1 MHKPAEMTRLQN
13 CSKLS
18 SPPLSEPVADM
29 ASSSPDEPPAK
40 ETPDTECPIYEEV
53 ICLDRVE
60 QNQRLAVEELI
71 KTEASYVHTIE
82 LCVCDIRVH
91 LQQKQLPDID
101 LEGLF
106 SNIDDVLCVSKRFLK
121 GLEVTVSQ
129 EPEQLLLISALF
141 QEFKEEMESV
151 YKVYCACYEQALL
164 LVESYKKDPRL
175 QQEIVET
182 LNTTVPHTGASDLSF
197 FLVMPVQRVTKY
209 PLLLQKILENTST
222 RDNAY
227 SALQSAASAMLEINA
242 NINEYKRLKEVATK
256 YSKVEHLTLRERLG
270 RLNKHSIAKKTTRLS
285 RIFMHEAGI
294 VPKTE
299 DKEFDHLEEKFQF
312 LASGV
317 TELKENVTS
326 YLNNLQIL
334 LLSKPQECE
343 LEMEG
348 AAQQYRLLA
357 GMLHRTIFP
366 EFRRR
371 LDQLVYQPLCSLSE
385 TLKGPQQLIRKRL
398 DKLLDYEEIEEKKSE
413 TGNMTYDEEATM
425 NTYLAINTL
434 LVSELPTFNQVAMQW
449 LGQILRSF
457 VALQRD
463 LAKQVLQE
471 AEIELAQLPH
481 SHVPLPT
488 FWKMVKE
495 TLRQS
500 GAQLN
505 SFCQKFETV
514 MPSPVVQPLSP
525 AEERRV
531 LSLVS
536 KHGPEKLY
544 QVTSNISGSRDLDL
558 TLQRGQIVALLHEMD
573 TKGNTNRW
581 LVDTGGQRGYVL
593 AGKLQPYHLVQSQKP
608 RMQML
613 APDAGA
619 ERRRHS
625 YTLPET
631 PRPQVLVTPPAFQV
645 VAGYAFT
652 ARSPHEVSLQ
662 AGQPL
667 TVLEPHDK
675 KGSKEWSL
683 VEVNGQRGYVPSS
696 YLMMVPT
703 QELGGWSLPA
713 WSLPTQQT

>member
-1 MHKPAEMTRLQN
+1 
-13 CSKLS
+13 
-18 SPPLSEPVADM
+18 
-29 ASSSPDEPPAK
+29 
-40 ETPDTECPIYEEV
+40 
-53 ICLDRVE
+53 
-60 QNQRLAVEELI
+60 
-71 KTEASYVHTIE
+71 
-82 LCVCDIRVH
+82 
-91 LQQKQLPDID
+91 
-101 LEGLF
+101 
-106 SNIDDVLCVSKRFLK
+106 
-121 GLEVTVSQ
+121 
-129 EPEQLLLISALF
+129 
-141 QEFKEEMESV
+141 MESI

-197 FLVMPVQRVTKY
+197 FLVIPVQRVTKY
-209 PLLLQKILENTST
+209 PLLLQKILENTSA

-242 NINEYKRLKEVATK
+242 NINEYKRRKEVATK

-285 RIFMHEAGI
+285 RLFMHEAGI

-326 YLNNLQIL
+326 YLNNLQVF

-348 AAQQYRLLA
+348 AAQQYRRLA

-371 LDQLVYQPLCSLSE
+371 LDQLVYQPLCGLSE

-413 TGNMTYDEEATM
+413 TGNVTYDEEATM

-449 LGQILRSF
+449 LGQILRSL

-581 LVDTGGQRGYVL
+581 LVDAGGHRGYVL

>member
-1 MHKPAEMTRLQN
+1 MAQSRPDEFPAE
-13 CSKLS
+13 
-18 SPPLSEPVADM
+18 
-29 ASSSPDEPPAK
+29 
-40 ETPDTECPIYEEV
+40 ETPGAECPIYEEMMHFG
-53 ICLDRVE
+53 RAQ

-82 LCVCDIRVH
+82 LCVLDIRAH
-91 LQQKQLPDID
+91 LRQKQLPDID

-106 SNIDDVLCVSKRFLK
+106 SNIDDILQVSKRFLK
-121 GLEVTVSQ
+121 GLEATESQ
-129 EPEQLLLISALF
+129 GPEQLLLISALF

-151 YKVYCACYEQALL
+151 YNVYCASYEQALV
-164 LVESYKKDPRL
+164 LVESHRKDPRL

-182 LNTTVPHTGASDLSF
+182 LNTTVSHTGASDLSF

-209 PLLLQKILENTST
+209 PLLLQKILENTPAS
-222 RDNAY
+222 DKAY
-227 SALQSAASAMLEINA
+227 FALQSAASMMLEMNT
-242 NINEYKRLKEVATK
+242 NINEYKRRKEVATK
-256 YSKVEHLTLRERLG
+256 YNKVEQLTLRERLG

-285 RIFMHEAGI
+285 RFFMHEAGI

-299 DKEFDHLEEKFQF
+299 DKEFDYLEEKFQS
-312 LASGV
+312 LASCAA
-317 TELKENVTS
+317 ELKENIAT
-326 YLNNLQIL
+326 YLDNLQVF
-334 LLSKPQECE
+334 LLSKPHECE
-343 LEMEG
+343 LEMEEG
-348 AAQQYRLLA
+348 AAQQYRRLA

-425 NTYLAINTL
+425 NTYLAINAL
-434 LVSELPTFNQVAMQW
+434 LLSELPTFNHVAVQW
-449 LGQILRSF
+449 LKQILYSL

-463 LAKQVLQE
+463 LAKQMLQE

-481 SHVPLPT
+481 SHIPMPT
-488 FWKMVKE
+488 FWKMVKD
-495 TLRQS
+495 TLSQS
-500 GAQLN
+500 TAQLN
-505 SFCQKFETV
+505 SFCQKFEKVT
-514 MPSPVVQPLSP
+514 PSPMIQPLSP

-544 QVTSNISGSRDLDL
+544 QVTSNISGSKDLDL
-558 TLQRGQIVALLHEMD
+558 TLQRGQIVALLHGVD

-581 LVDTGGQRGYVL
+581 LVDAGGHRGYVQ

-613 APDAGA
+613 VPDTGA

-625 YTLPET
+625 YTLPEG
-631 PRPQVLVTPPAFQV
+631 PSPQVFIAPPAFQV

-652 ARSPHEVSLQ
+652 ARSPQEVSLQ
-662 AGQPL
+662 AGQPV

-703 QELGGWSLPA
+703 QESGSWSLPA

>member
-1 MHKPAEMTRLQN
+1 
-13 CSKLS
+13 
-18 SPPLSEPVADM
+18 M
-29 ASSSPDEPPAK
+29 ASSSPDESPAK
-40 ETPDTECPIYEEV
+40 ETPGAECPIYEEV
-53 ICLDRVE
+53 ICLDRAE

-91 LQQKQLPDID
+91 LRQKQLPDID

-106 SNIDDVLCVSKRFLK
+106 SNIDDILCVSKRFLK
-121 GLEVTVSQ
+121 GLEATVSQ

-151 YKVYCACYEQALL
+151 YKVYCASYEQALL

-182 LNTTVPHTGASDLSF
+182 LNMTVPHTGASDLSF

-209 PLLLQKILENTST
+209 PLLLQKILENTSAK
-222 RDNAY
+222 DNAY
-227 SALQSAASAMLEINA
+227 CALQSAASAMLEINA
-242 NINEYKRLKEVATK
+242 NINEYKRRKEVATK
-256 YSKVEHLTLRERLG
+256 YSKAEHLTLRERLG

-285 RIFMHEAGI
+285 RLFMHEAGI

-326 YLNNLQIL
+326 YLNNLQVF

-343 LEMEG
+343 LEMEEG
-348 AAQQYRLLA
+348 AAQQYRRLA
-357 GMLHRTIFP
+357 GTLHRTIFP

-371 LDQLVYQPLCSLSE
+371 LDRLVYQPLCSLSE

-425 NTYLAINTL
+425 NTYLAINIL
-434 LVSELPTFNQVAMQW
+434 LVSELSTFNQVAMQW
-449 LGQILRSF
+449 LGQILRSL

-488 FWKMVKE
+488 FWKMVKD
-495 TLRQS
+495 TLSQS
-500 GAQLN
+500 GAQIN

-531 LSLVS
+531 LSLVN
-536 KHGPEKLY
+536 KHGSDKLY

-581 LVDTGGQRGYVL
+581 LVDAGGHRGYVP
-593 AGKLQPYHLVQSQKP
+593 AGKLQPYHLVQCQKP

-613 APDAGA
+613 APDVGA

-631 PRPQVLVTPPAFQV
+631 PRPQVLITPLAFQV

-652 ARSPHEVSLQ
+652 ARSPQEVSLQ

-703 QELGGWSLPA
+703 QALGGWSLPA